1 MPRLP
6 GTFAVLSVTLLAHAS
21 AAYGVGA
28 SASATGDPPTGS
40 PAGAVYELPLER
52 GRAEAAPK
60 GGGGTAAPGA
70 EGGEAGANGAAA
82 GGDGGSGQGGG
93 AAGGENGGEEG
104 SLYRSEN
111 NFGSSSHV
119 PGTRLGTGGDS
130 AAGSDRAD
138 SEAAANLAQGREA
151 AQVADSGNTSPAA
164 NFALLGAIALI
175 ALGSGVF
182 IGRAGRLSTGS

>member
-1 MPRLP
+1 MPRLL
-6 GTFAVLSVTLLAHAS
+6 GTLAVLSVTLLAHAG

-60 GGGGTAAPGA
+60 GSGGTAGPDA
-70 EGGEAGANGAAA
+70 EGGEAGADGAAA
-82 GGDGGSGQGGG
+82 GGDGGDQGG
-93 AAGGENGGEEG
+93 AGEG

-119 PGTRLGTGGDS
+119 PGTPRGSDVDS
-130 AAGSDRAD
+130 AAGGGGAE

-151 AQVADSGNTSPAA
+151 AQIADSGNTSPAA
-164 NFALLGAIALI
+164 NIALLGAIALI
-175 ALGSGVF
+175 ALGSGVL
-182 IGRAGRLSTGS
+182 ISRAGRLST

>member
-1 MPRLP
+1 ML
-6 GTFAVLSVTLLAHAS
+6 AVLSVTLLAHAG
-21 AAYGVGA
+21 AAYGAGA
-28 SASATGDPPTGS
+28 SVSATGDPPTGS

-60 GGGGTAAPGA
+60 GSGGTATPGA
-70 EGGEAGANGAAA
+70 EGAEPGANGAGG
-82 GGDGGSGQGGG
+82 GGDGGDGQS
-93 AAGGENGGEEG
+93 GGEEG

-119 PGTRLGTGGDS
+119 PGTPLGTRADS
-130 AAGSDRAD
+130 VAGSAGAG

-175 ALGSGVF
+175 ALGSGLL
-182 IGRAGRLSTGS
+182 ISRTGRLST